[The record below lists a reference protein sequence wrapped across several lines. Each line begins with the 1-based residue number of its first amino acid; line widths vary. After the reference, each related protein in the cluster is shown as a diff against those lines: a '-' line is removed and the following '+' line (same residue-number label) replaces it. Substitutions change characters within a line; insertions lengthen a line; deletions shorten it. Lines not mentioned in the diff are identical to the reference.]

1 MAKKVYVAA
10 TRQNEGKTVVSLG
23 LLSAFLKRYDR
34 VGYIKP
40 VGQQFSVVNNE
51 QIDKDAELMS
61 EVFKLKEK
69 PKDMSPITVPKGF
82 TESHILYGN
91 TGDLRK
97 TMIESYGRIA
107 EGKEIVVI
115 EGTGHAGVG
124 SVFDMSNADVA
135 RLLDAPVVIV
145 TCGGVGRP
153 IDEVSLNKPTF
164 EQQGVEILGVIVN
177 KVFPE
182 KYDKIKN
189 LVRKGFEKQNIE
201 VLGVIP
207 FNPVLSSP
215 TMLELLEDT
224 GGTLLY
230 GEKYLDNSV
239 SRMVV
244 GAMPPHEALNYFGPG
259 TLLITPGNRE
269 DNILAAIGGCL
280 AAVTRTYCVSG
291 IIATCGFIPHKSV
304 LELMKRVPIPLV
316 AIKDDTF
323 TAATKINRLITKI
336 RPHDT
341 KRIRATERLIEKY
354 VDVPRILHLI
364 GGNND
369 R

>member
-10 TRQNEGKTVVSLG
+10 TRQNQGKTVVSLG

-40 VGQQFSVVNNE
+40 VGQQYSIIDNE
-51 QIDKDAELMS
+51 QVDKDAELMGS
-61 EVFKLKEK
+61 VFKLKEK
-69 PKDMSPITVPKGF
+69 PKDMSPITVPRGF
-82 TESHILYGN
+82 TENYILYGSA
-91 TGDLRK
+91 GDLRK
-97 TMIESYGRIA
+97 RVLESYGRIA
-107 EGKEIVVI
+107 EGKEVVVI

-124 SVFDMSNADVA
+124 SVFDMSNAEVA
-135 RLLDAPVVIV
+135 RLLGAQVIVV

-153 IDEVSLNKPTF
+153 IDEVFLNKPTF
-164 EQQGVEILGVIVN
+164 EGQGVEILGVIVN

-182 KYDKIKN
+182 KYDKISN
-189 LVRKGFEKQNIE
+189 LVRKGFEKRNIE

-207 FNPVLSSP
+207 FNQVLSSP
-215 TMLELLEDT
+215 TVLELLEDI

-230 GEKYLDNSV
+230 GEKHLDNSV
-239 SRMVV
+239 SRIIV

-280 AAVTRTYCVSG
+280 AAITKTYCVSG
-291 IIATCGFIPHKSV
+291 ILATCGFIPHKSV
-304 LELMKRVPIPLV
+304 LDLMKRVPIPLV
-316 AIKDDTF
+316 AVKDDTF
-323 TAATKINRLITKI
+323 TAASKINRLITKI

-341 KRIRATERLIEKY
+341 KKIRATERLVEKHVN
-354 VDVPRILHLI
+354 VDRILQLI
-364 GGNND
+364 GAND
-369 R
+369 N